1 MASISSSPIFASR
14 ALSTPRA
21 ISADC
26 SSIAVITAHVSA
38 SNPYFPR
45 VYPISRIVSLT
56 IFWISTY
63 AFVVISPIT
72 STRPVVVAVSHATRL
87 IGSFSIRASRIA
99 SEIASHILSGWPS
112 VTDSEVNKIFSIVF
126 SFFIHLQLFPD
137 HRITRS
143 HLCTVSTDY
152 FSPLILFR

>member
-1 MASISSSPIFASR
+1 
-14 ALSTPRA
+14 
-21 ISADC
+21 
-26 SSIAVITAHVSA
+26 VITAHVSA

-126 SFFIHLQLFPD
+126 SFFYSFTIVSRPQNNPQPFMYCINRLFLSADTFPLTK
-137 HRITRS
+137 RN
-143 HLCTVSTDY
+143 
-152 FSPLILFR
+152 SPK